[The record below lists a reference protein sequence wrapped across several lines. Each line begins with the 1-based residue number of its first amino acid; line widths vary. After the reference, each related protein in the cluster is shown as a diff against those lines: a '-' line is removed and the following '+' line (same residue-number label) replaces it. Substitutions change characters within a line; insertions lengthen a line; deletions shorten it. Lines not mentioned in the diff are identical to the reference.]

1 MPMGKPAQAV
11 CLLLL
16 LFALAACAPQK
27 STSVDPVAVLPAPAP
42 DPKTPPTT
50 LVVTLQD
57 PATATPG
64 ANAAAMIIAA
74 RLAGCWQSSES
85 INAPTVAL
93 HLGLDLEGAVE
104 AVDVVDKTRF
114 ATQAD
119 YRAAAKTATGAIF
132 KCSPFALP
140 AESHASWESLIVLVT
155 PHPV

>member
-1 MPMGKPAQAV
+1 MRMAKPV
-11 CLLLL
+11 HLVSLILLSL
-16 LFALAACAPQK
+16 ALAACAPQK
-27 STSVDPVAVLPAPAP
+27 PAPVVQAAASPPPPP
-42 DPKTPPTT
+42 DPGAPTT

-57 PATATPG
+57 PATATPA

-85 INAPTVAL
+85 IDAPTVAL

-140 AESHASWESLIVLVT
+140 AESHASWESLTVLVT
-155 PHPV
+155 PHPA

>member
-1 MPMGKPAQAV
+1 
-11 CLLLL
+11 
-16 LFALAACAPQK
+16 LAACAPEK
-27 STSVDPVAVLPAPAP
+27 PAPVVQAAASPPPP
-42 DPKTPPTT
+42 DPKAPTT

-57 PATATPG
+57 PATATPA
-64 ANAAAMIIAA
+64 ANAAAMIIAS

-85 INAPTVAL
+85 IDAPTVAL

-140 AESHASWESLIVLVT
+140 AESHASWESLTVLVT
-155 PHPV
+155 PHPA

>member
-1 MPMGKPAQAV
+1 MAWPAWRV

-16 LFALAACAPQK
+16 SLALAACASPK
-27 STSVDPVAVLPAPAP
+27 PAPVVQAAAPSPPP
-42 DPKTPPTT
+42 DPGAPTT

-57 PATATPG
+57 PATATPA
-64 ANAAAMIIAA
+64 ANAAAKIIAA

-85 INAPTVAL
+85 IDAPAVAL

-104 AVDVVDKTRF
+104 AVDVVHKTRF

-119 YRAAAKTATGAIF
+119 YRAAAKTATGAFF

-140 AESHASWESLIVLVT
+140 AESHASWESLTVLVT
-155 PHPV
+155 PHPA

>member
-1 MPMGKPAQAV
+1 MAKPVQIV
-11 CLLLL
+11 SPILLSLV
-16 LFALAACAPQK
+16 LAACAPQK
-27 STSVDPVAVLPAPAP
+27 PAPVAPVAASAPPPVLQ
-42 DPKTPPTT
+42 TPTT
-50 LVVTLQD
+50 LAVTLQD
-57 PATATPG
+57 PATATPA
-64 ANAAAMIIAA
+64 ANAAATIIAA

-85 INAPTVAL
+85 MDAPTVAL

-155 PHPV
+155 PHPA

>member
-16 LFALAACAPQK
+16 LLALAACAPQK
-27 STSVDPVAVLPAPAP
+27 PVPVAPVAASTPPL
-42 DPKTPPTT
+42 DPKTSTT

-85 INAPTVAL
+85 MDAPTVAL